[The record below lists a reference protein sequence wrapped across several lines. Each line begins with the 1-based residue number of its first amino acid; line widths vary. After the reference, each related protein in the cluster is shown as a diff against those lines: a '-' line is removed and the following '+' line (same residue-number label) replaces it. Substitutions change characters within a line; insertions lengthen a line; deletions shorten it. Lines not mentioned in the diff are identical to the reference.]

1 LIPSLTIFGAHSS
14 GGQLATLT
22 LVVAGRVKL
31 LAPPTDKSPDPIP
44 LIVVMVIA
52 TVYAAMYALAVK
64 LVDSK

>member
-1 LIPSLTIFGAHSS
+1 M
-14 GGQLATLT
+14 
-22 LVVAGRVKL
+22 KL

-64 LVDSK
+64 LVDYDRNNGFIV